1 MRAGKG
7 LPFIMTILV
16 MQVELSSA
24 MEVIGVVVGSSGWC
38 VLSVGQNSSKK
49 LNFSSGVLKD
59 HDFARNR
66 LI

>member
-1 MRAGKG
+1 
-7 LPFIMTILV
+7 

-49 LNFSSGVLKD
+49 PNSSSGVLKD